1 MLTEKEIEKIIFKH
15 VHASMIPVDEDFDP
29 EKDYFPFS
37 ISIIGAYKASTEI
50 AKQIR
55 GEVLALAS
63 EWESEVA
70 KIRGR
75 SASTHS
81 LNIYSYMRGQAC
93 GLKRAARELRE
104 RFGLDKGAGLNEN

>member
-55 GEVLALAS
+55 GEVLALAL
-63 EWESEVA
+63 EWEELALEFQDEPVTDYEDYIGITWRHAA
-70 KIRGR
+70 KD
-75 SASTHS
+75 
-81 LNIYSYMRGQAC
+81 
-93 GLKRAARELRE
+93 LRE
-104 RFGLDKGAGLNEN
+104 RFGLDKEAVK